1 MLTWVCYDY
10 VALNEELVRGNYLL
24 IRHASEQVINISLVH
39 YYFWISRLSV
49 SRELL
54 KITEFIYIYILAAI
68 LVYQD
73 NETAAI
79 KLVS

>member
-1 MLTWVCYDY
+1 MLTRVCYDY
-10 VALNEELVRGNYLL
+10 VALNEGIVRGNYLL

-49 SRELL
+49 STAPYRV
-54 KITEFIYIYILAAI
+54 FSHDILAAI